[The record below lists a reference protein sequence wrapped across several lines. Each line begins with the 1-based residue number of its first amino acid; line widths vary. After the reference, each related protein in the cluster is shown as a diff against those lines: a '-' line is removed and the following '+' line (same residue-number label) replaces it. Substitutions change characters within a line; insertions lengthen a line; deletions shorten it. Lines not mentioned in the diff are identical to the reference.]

1 MKHISSVRV
10 SLPLL
15 AALALPASLR
25 ADASGPKAESTTPPG
40 RIVIR
45 GSGSDVRLERETA
58 APVSRRSVFA
68 RSPTLLDEIARMA
81 RGGASDP
88 VLLTYLKTHTREI
101 PKVLNQEELLGLRRE
116 GVSDAVVGFLS
127 RSAAIDIG
135 LTGEGHESPVYS
147 ADAAPYTPE
156 SDMGGAYLAYGGGY
170 PFVPRRSSGINR
182 VHRVFPPRPHPV
194 LTRPMPAPQHTIG
207 RLPAVPH
214 RPGDGF

>member
-1 MKHISSVRV
+1 MKHTSSARDM
-10 SLPLL
+10 LPLL
-15 AALALPASLR
+15 AALALPGILR

-58 APVSRRSVFA
+58 APVSRRSAFA
-68 RSPTLLDEIARMA
+68 RTPTLLDEIARMA

-88 VLLTYLKTHTREI
+88 VLLTYLKTHAREI

-127 RSAAIDIG
+127 RLTAIDIG
-135 LTGEGHESPVYS
+135 LTGEGRESPVYS
-147 ADAAPYTPE
+147 ADAAPYAPE
-156 SDMGGAYLAYGGGY
+156 SDMGGYVAYGGGY
-170 PFVPRRSSGINR
+170 PVATRRFSGMHR

-194 LTRPMPAPQHTIG
+194 PVGPGRVPQHTIS

-214 RPGDGF
+214 RPADGF

>member
-10 SLPLL
+10 SLLLL
-15 AALALPASLR
+15 AALALPGILR
-25 ADASGPKAESTTPPG
+25 ADASAPKAESTTPPG

-58 APVSRRSVFA
+58 APVSRRSAFA

-88 VLLTYLKTHTREI
+88 MLLTYLKTHAREI

-135 LTGEGHESPVYS
+135 LTGEGSESPVYS
-147 ADAAPYTPE
+147 ADAAPYAPE
-156 SDMGGAYLAYGGGY
+156 SDMGGGYLAYGGGY
-170 PFVPRRSSGINR
+170 PVATRRFSGMHR

-194 LTRPMPAPQHTIG
+194 PPRPGRPPQHTISK
-207 RLPAVPH
+207 LPAVPH